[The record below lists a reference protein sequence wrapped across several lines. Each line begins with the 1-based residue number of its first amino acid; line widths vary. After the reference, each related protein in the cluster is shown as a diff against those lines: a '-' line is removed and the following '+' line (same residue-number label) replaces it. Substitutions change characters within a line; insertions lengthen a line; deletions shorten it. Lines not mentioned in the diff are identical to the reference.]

1 MLKWGSKMRPPFF
14 DDLGMEKGGG
24 TDHKGSPP
32 ESLRLSSTGGI
43 GGFVPVKKHARSSL
57 DGRRRISGP
66 CPYDPC
72 CAKYLRAVPL

>member
-1 MLKWGSKMRPPFF
+1 MLKWGSKMRPPFLN
-14 DDLGMEKGGG
+14 DLNMEKGGG

-57 DGRRRISGP
+57 KGGGGCSGFAHAA
-66 CPYDPC
+66 DPFF
-72 CAKYLRAVPL
+72 

>member
-1 MLKWGSKMRPPFF
+1 MLKWGFKMRPPFF
-14 DDLGMEKGGG
+14 DDFRMEKEGG

-57 DGRRRISGP
+57 KGGGGFTGLCLCRRPFHDLSF
-66 CPYDPC
+66 
-72 CAKYLRAVPL
+72 